1 MKQDNPIVSSMVVA
15 EKIAG
20 GGVSGNIFDTVIN
33 ILGKKLLV

>member
-15 EKIAG
+15 EKRAG
-20 GGVSGNIFDTVIN
+20 GGVAGNIVDTVIN